1 MLQPIRSTTQ
11 ISVVT
16 RHQYGI
22 SALVLQTSFR
32 EEIGGD
38 VANVRCFLRLC
49 LVCDDKYSACSVLLS
64 SAMLSPSPVGD
75 EFIVS
80 SSKAKNNTEDV
91 R

>member
-38 VANVRCFLRLC
+38 VAKCPLF
-49 LVCDDKYSACSVLLS
+49 SQ
-64 SAMLSPSPVGD
+64 AMFS
-75 EFIVS
+75 F
-80 SSKAKNNTEDV
+80 
-91 R
+91 